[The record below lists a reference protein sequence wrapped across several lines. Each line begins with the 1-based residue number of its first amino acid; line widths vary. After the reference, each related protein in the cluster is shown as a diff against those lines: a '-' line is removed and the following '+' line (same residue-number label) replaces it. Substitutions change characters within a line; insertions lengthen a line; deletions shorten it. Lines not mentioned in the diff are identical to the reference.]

1 MSSATDYSD
10 QKSQGHTRQ
19 SGMTLLEIM
28 IVLAILGSLM
38 AILLPKLV
46 GQQDKAKVK
55 ETKIIMSQVITALNM
70 YYTDCGKFPASL
82 DGLTTADSACSNWG
96 PEAYMK
102 KAPKDSWENAF
113 EYSVE
118 GSNFILKSLGSDKRE
133 GGDGYAGDLS
143 SEDIQ

>member
-1 MSSATDYSD
+1 MQEMKRVRNAL
-10 QKSQGHTRQ
+10 
-19 SGMTLLEIM
+19 GMTLLEIM

-55 ETKIIMSQVITALNM
+55 ETKIIISQVITALNM

-82 DGLTTADSACSNWG
+82 EGLTAADSSCTNWG

-102 KAPKDSWENAF
+102 KTPKDSWDNEF
-113 EYSVE
+113 QYTVE

-133 GGDGYAGDLS
+133 GGEGYAGDIS